1 MTLYAGVRLRARV
14 HMPHPAPSP
23 RRLHWRSN
31 VAMSLHAALSHRFPS
46 FGAAAI
52 SEAVALLV
60 ANDVL
65 SLDDI
70 RTAPDCSSWAG
81 SEASGRARARAPP
94 RRARIR
100 NRGQAAT
107 ACDWY
112 AQRNAAPPRRGCR
125 RPASAG
131 PHRVANGPVPH
142 GASATTLLLTTAV
155 KTAALRTHRR
165 APPRRPCAAGGRTAR
180 NA

>member
-81 SEASGRARARAPP
+81 SEASGRARARA
-94 RRARIR
+94 
-100 NRGQAAT
+100 
-107 ACDWY
+107 
-112 AQRNAAPPRRGCR
+112 R
-125 RPASAG
+125 RPDA
-131 PHRVANGPVPH
+131 PV
-142 GASATTLLLTTAV
+142 SATGGKRQLHATGTRSATLRPPAG
-155 KTAALRTHRR
+155 AAAARHPRGRTVSQTV
-165 APPRRPCAAGGRTAR
+165 PFRTAR
-180 NA
+180 PRRLFF